1 MANFTAADV
10 KRLREQT
17 GAGMMDCKNA
27 LQEASGDLEAAVEL
41 LRLKGAKD
49 VNKRA
54 TRTAANGLVTA
65 ELDGTRAGVL
75 VELNCE
81 TDFVAKTDLFQQ
93 VAAEIAAA
101 ALRAEVTDRPSL
113 LTAEARPGTTV
124 QQLIEEAGASLKEKL
139 ELGRFARFE
148 GGYVA
153 SYLHRSDAALP
164 PTLGVLVQLDQDNAE
179 VAKDLAQQVAAM
191 RPLYTVR
198 EDVPADVVEKE
209 RRIAEQITRD
219 EGKPEQAIGKIVE
232 GRLNAY
238 FKDVVLTE
246 QAFVKD
252 PKTTIKQVLAGSWCQ
267 RDRLRQ
273 VPGRPGLR
281 PHLMPD
287 SGLAGVLHPSWRR
300 VVLKLSGGLF
310 AGNEPLG
317 ISPDVVAHLAA
328 EIIAA
333 VKDGVQVA
341 AVVGGGNMFRGA
353 ALAERGIDR
362 ARADY
367 MGMLSTVINCLA
379 LQDVLEKMGVETRVQ
394 TAITM
399 GQVAEPYIPRRA
411 IRHLEKGRV
420 VIFGAGLGAPYFSTD
435 TAAAQRALEI
445 GADAVLKGTK
455 VNGVYDADPHTTPD
469 AARFNRLDY
478 SEYLSRGLK
487 VMDTTAVSLCMDNG
501 LPIVVFALM
510 GEGNVVR
517 AIRGEEVGT
526 LICHKDGQDADSEGE
541 DREYREDHAD

>member
-54 TRTAANGLVTA
+54 TRTAANGLVAA

-81 TDFVAKTDLFQQ
+81 TDFVAKTDQFQQ
-93 VAAEIAAA
+93 LAAEIAAA
-101 ALRAEVTDRPSL
+101 ALKAEVTDRPSL
-113 LTAEARPGTTV
+113 LTTEARPGTTV

-139 ELGRFARFE
+139 EVGRFARFE

-164 PTLGVLVQLDQDNAE
+164 PTLGVLVQLDKDNAE

-191 RPLYTVR
+191 RPLYVVR
-198 EDVPADVVEKE
+198 QDVPADVVEKE

-252 PKTTIKQVLAGSWCQ
+252 PKTTIKQVLAGS
-267 RDRLRQ
+267 
-273 VPGRPGLR
+273 
-281 PHLMPD
+281 
-287 SGLAGVLHPSWRR
+287 GV
-300 VVLKLSGGLF
+300 
-310 AGNEPLG
+310 
-317 ISPDVVAHLAA
+317 
-328 EIIAA
+328 
-333 VKDGVQVA
+333 
-341 AVVGGGNMFRGA
+341 
-353 ALAERGIDR
+353 
-362 ARADY
+362 
-367 MGMLSTVINCLA
+367 TV
-379 LQDVLEKMGVETRVQ
+379 TS
-394 TAITM
+394 
-399 GQVAEPYIPRRA
+399 
-411 IRHLEKGRV
+411 
-420 VIFGAGLGAPYFSTD
+420 F
-435 TAAAQRALEI
+435 
-445 GADAVLKGTK
+445 
-455 VNGVYDADPHTTPD
+455 
-469 AARFNRLDY
+469 ARFQ
-478 SEYLSRGLK
+478 
-487 VMDTTAVSLCMDNG
+487 
-501 LPIVVFALM
+501 
-510 GEGNVVR
+510 
-517 AIRGEEVGT
+517 VG
-526 LICHKDGQDADSEGE
+526 QA
-541 DREYREDHAD
+541 

>member
-27 LQEASGDLEAAVEL
+27 LEEASGDLEAAVEL

-65 ELDGTRAGVL
+65 ELDGTQAGVL

-101 ALRAEVTDRPSL
+101 ALKAKVTDRPSL
-113 LTAEARPGTTV
+113 LTTEARPGTTV
-124 QQLIEEAGASLKEKL
+124 QQIVEEAGTSLKEKL

-164 PTLGVLVQLDQDNAE
+164 PTLGVLVQLDKDNAE
-179 VAKDLAQQVAAM
+179 VAKDLAQQIAAM
-191 RPLYTVR
+191 RPLYVVR

-252 PKTTIKQVLAGSWCQ
+252 PKTAIKQVLAGSG
-267 RDRLRQ
+267 
-273 VPGRPGLR
+273 VKV
-281 PHLMPD
+281 
-287 SGLAGVLHPSWRR
+287 SG
-300 VVLKLSGGLF
+300 F
-310 AGNEPLG
+310 
-317 ISPDVVAHLAA
+317 
-328 EIIAA
+328 
-333 VKDGVQVA
+333 
-341 AVVGGGNMFRGA
+341 
-353 ALAERGIDR
+353 
-362 ARADY
+362 
-367 MGMLSTVINCLA
+367 
-379 LQDVLEKMGVETRVQ
+379 
-394 TAITM
+394 
-399 GQVAEPYIPRRA
+399 
-411 IRHLEKGRV
+411 
-420 VIFGAGLGAPYFSTD
+420 
-435 TAAAQRALEI
+435 
-445 GADAVLKGTK
+445 
-455 VNGVYDADPHTTPD
+455 
-469 AARFNRLDY
+469 ARFQ
-478 SEYLSRGLK
+478 
-487 VMDTTAVSLCMDNG
+487 
-501 LPIVVFALM
+501 
-510 GEGNVVR
+510 
-517 AIRGEEVGT
+517 VG
-526 LICHKDGQDADSEGE
+526 QA
-541 DREYREDHAD
+541 